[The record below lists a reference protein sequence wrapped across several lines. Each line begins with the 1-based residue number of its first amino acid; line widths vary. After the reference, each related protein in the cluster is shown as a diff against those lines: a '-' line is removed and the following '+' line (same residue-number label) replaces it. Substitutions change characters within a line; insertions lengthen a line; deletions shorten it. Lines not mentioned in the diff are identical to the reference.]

1 MCKLSEI
8 KHGAV
13 FMCELPRNENVKH
26 SQNGVRPVILTSNNM
41 NLKTSPCIHI
51 LPISTRL
58 GKCNGKGLPTHKKL
72 HADFLSRQSICLGE
86 QLMMISKDT
95 LLKTGRYLGTLDSE
109 DLATVKEA
117 LKIQLAL

>member
-1 MCKLSEI
+1 MCKLSEM

-26 SQNGVRPVILTSNNM
+26 SQIGVRPVILASNNM
-41 NLKTSPCIHI
+41 NIKTSPCIHI
-51 LPISTRL
+51 IPISTRL
-58 GKCNGKGLPTHKKL
+58 DKCKGKGLPTHKKL
-72 HADFLSRQSICLGE
+72 HAEFLSRQSICLGE

-95 LLKTGRYLGTLDSE
+95 LLRGRYLGTLDSE
-109 DLATVKEA
+109 DLETVKEA

>member
-1 MCKLSEI
+1 MCKLSEM

-13 FMCELPRNENVKH
+13 FMCELPKNENVKH
-26 SQNGVRPVILTSNNM
+26 SQNGIRPVILASNNM
-41 NLKTSPCIHI
+41 NVKTSPCIHI
-51 LPISTRL
+51 IPISTKM

-72 HADFLSRQSICLGE
+72 HAEFLSRQSICLGE

-95 LLKTGRYLGTLDSE
+95 LLNGRYLGTLDST
-109 DLATVKEA
+109 DLETVKEA

>member
-1 MCKLSEI
+1 M
-8 KHGAV
+8 
-13 FMCELPRNENVKH
+13 
-26 SQNGVRPVILTSNNM
+26 
-41 NLKTSPCIHI
+41 
-51 LPISTRL
+51 

>member
-1 MCKLSEI
+1 MCKLSEM

-13 FMCELPRNENVKH
+13 FMCELPKNENVKH
-26 SQNGVRPVILTSNNM
+26 SQNGIRPVILASNNM
-41 NLKTSPCIHI
+41 NIKTSPCIHI
-51 LPISTRL
+51 IPISTKM

-72 HADFLSRQSICLGE
+72 HAEFLSRQSICLGE

-95 LLKTGRYLGTLDSE
+95 LLKGRYLGTLDST
-109 DLATVKEA
+109 DLETVKEA